1 MTDNNFS
8 TIQTALNQKLSLIG
22 LALAGLREQSAHSE
36 INPEEIE
43 SIELLVGETKQELLA
58 MLN

>member
-8 TIQTALNQKLSLIG
+8 TVQTVLNQKMTLIS
-22 LALAGLREQSAHSE
+22 LALAGLREQSTHSE

-43 SIELLVGETKQELLA
+43 SIELLVGETQQELIA